1 MQPIDIAAD
10 RAIGTSAR
18 PGSGWA
24 ISPREVAIPIAA
36 LEAGRLPAIS
46 VRCGE
51 PASAATP
58 VIHRP
63 RLTNRGA
70 AWGGLVI
77 GDVSGCLLALVLL
90 PTVFLLYPHS
100 KWLTRALPTAWRATG
115 VLPVTAGEAQR
126 ISMVQR
132 GATATG
138 LAAVALIAA
147 LIAGVPGSVAPLL
160 GFTLFVLLVSGIVLG
175 GIDYAS
181 LPVGNLTTI
190 AGQRVVI
197 LRGVHPNFATA
208 IQRLST

>member
-1 MQPIDIAAD
+1 MQPIDIATD

-18 PGSGWA
+18 PGSGLA

-46 VRCGE
+46 VRSGE

-77 GDVSGCLLALVLL
+77 GDGSGCLLALVLL

-100 KWLTRALPTAWRATG
+100 KWLTRALPTVWRATG

-126 ISMVQR
+126 ILMVQR

-138 LAAVALIAA
+138 LAAALLIAA

-160 GFTLFVLLVSGIVLG
+160 GFTLFVLLVTGIV
-175 GIDYAS
+175 YAS

-197 LRGVHPNFATA
+197 LRGVHLNFATA